1 MLTVIVT
8 LGAYAQ
14 NEFTDS
20 ERKVFEEHE
29 NEIIS
34 RSRIAGED
42 AHAELCMKY
51 NVPKSQSEKLASMLV
66 ERERRKAVKMYY
78 ALARKEREAKKSESE
93 ETKGLV
99 W

>member
-1 MLTVIVT
+1 MSCVLTVIVT

-34 RSRIAGED
+34 RSRMCEKNHRFGNN
-42 AHAELCMKY
+42 KY
-51 NVPKSQSEKLASMLV
+51 
-66 ERERRKAVKMYY
+66 
-78 ALARKEREAKKSESE
+78 
-93 ETKGLV
+93 G
-99 W
+99 